1 MGYTSNGPSGN
12 CKAVSGNI
20 QVFDSGDGRFCLTAM
35 IEEDVPDA
43 VFAEMELQG
52 GGYTWEAVFRA
63 LLRMRLPQ
71 AVGKLDT
78 GAEADNMYSYSDE
91 GEILE
96 QAASLLRAAATDR
109 SLLLEAIREA
119 KDEIE

>member
-1 MGYTSNGPSGN
+1 MSGT
-12 CKAVSGNI
+12 I
-20 QVFDSGDGRFCLTAM
+20 QIFDSGDGRFCLTAI

-71 AVGKLDT
+71 EVEKLDI
-78 GAEADNMYSYSDE
+78 GAEADNMYAYADDR
-91 GEILE
+91 EILE

-119 KDEIE
+119 GDEIE